1 MRNTLISGFTVQTPF
16 INLSTGIIVLRN
28 IIVSGLC
35 LFQTAGVTAQK
46 PRADSLTLLLET
58 EKKDSSRVKLM
69 WQIASATS
77 VYNPDTAL
85 IIAYQSLSLA
95 RNIQYP
101 EGESRATGILAN
113 IFMRIGNY
121 PRALELNIE
130 KLKIEEKRN
139 VPQNL
144 SSVLMNIGV
153 VYALQEEYDKALE
166 YYTRADSIIQ
176 LNNVEVLKYNIAL
189 NTGDAYDR
197 LNRSDSAFKF
207 FSLSLMIAKEQED
220 GDLIGTSLTGLGHSF
235 RKMGNYPEARNHY
248 HSATSYLEEAQ
259 DDEVLCEVTL
269 GLAKLYEVT
278 GRYDSAGY
286 YGDLSLAIARKAG
299 FLSKQLEA
307 AEFLSDHYQK
317 RRSIDSA
324 FTYVSYVRG
333 LNDSVNSKNKIRE
346 SQIISSNEQFR
357 QLEREAERKV
367 QKKQRAQQ
375 LQLLLIAVFIPFF
388 FILTLLLS
396 RVKVPVRLVRLLG
409 VLSLLFLFEYLTLLL
424 HPTVAR
430 LTHHTPVYEIMI
442 FVGLAAIL
450 IPAHHR
456 LEHWMIHKLMHI
468 RSQRREIKQP
478 TKAPPTPK

>member
-1 MRNTLISGFTVQTPF
+1 M
-16 INLSTGIIVLRN
+16 STRITALQK

-35 LFQTAGVTAQK
+35 FLLTASVTAQK
-46 PRADSLTLLLET
+46 PRADSLTRLLET
-58 EKKDSSRVKLM
+58 ERKDSSRVKLM

-95 RNIQYP
+95 RNIHYP

-153 VYALQEEYDKALE
+153 VYALQEEYDKALG

-197 LNRSDSAFKF
+197 LNRSDSSFKF
-207 FSLSLMIAKEQED
+207 FSRSLMIAKEQED

-235 RKMGNYPEARNHY
+235 RKMGNYIEARNHY
-248 HSATSYLEEAQ
+248 HGAISYLEEAQ

-278 GRYDSAGY
+278 GRYDSAGH

-307 AEFLSDHYQK
+307 AEFLTDHYQK

-357 QLEREAERKV
+357 QLEREAERKE

-468 RSQRREIKQP
+468 RSQRRERK
-478 TKAPPTPK
+478 

>member
-1 MRNTLISGFTVQTPF
+1 MRK
-16 INLSTGIIVLRN
+16 IIVL
-28 IIVSGLC
+28 GLC
-35 LFQTAGVTAQK
+35 LLPAAVVTAQK
-46 PRADSLTLLLET
+46 PRADSLSRLLET
-58 EKKDSSRVKLM
+58 EKKDSSRVKLL

-95 RNIQYP
+95 RNIHYP

-197 LNRSDSAFKF
+197 LNLSDSSFKF
-207 FSLSLMIAKEQED
+207 FSRSLILAKEQED

-235 RKMGNYPEARNHY
+235 RKMGNYTEARNHY
-248 HSATSYLEEAQ
+248 HSAIHYLEEAQ

-269 GLAKLYEVT
+269 GLAKLYEVS
-278 GRYDSAGY
+278 GRYDSAGH

-324 FTYVSYVRG
+324 FTYVNYVRG

-357 QLEREAERKV
+357 QLEREAERKE

-388 FILTLLLS
+388 FTLTLLLS
-396 RVKVPVRLVRLLG
+396 RVKVPVKMVRLLG

-468 RSQRREIKQP
+468 RSQRGKSKQL
-478 TKAPPTPK
+478 TKVPPLTE